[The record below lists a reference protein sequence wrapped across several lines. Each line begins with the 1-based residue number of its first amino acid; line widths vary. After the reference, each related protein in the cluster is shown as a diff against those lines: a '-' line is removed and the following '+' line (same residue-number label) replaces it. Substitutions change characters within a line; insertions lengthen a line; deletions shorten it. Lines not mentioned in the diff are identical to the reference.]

1 MRTAYKNQLPTS
13 LQLQRR
19 RTKSG
24 KQKKETYNSISVVV
38 ATRSCVGL
46 LPYLVFHQGKI
57 FGLERSRWLYEV
69 VTGGKNKPFVSSEG
83 DVTVAYLFEHGITLV
98 AWDIE
103 ASSVDSSVPFTK
115 LPRSITRNYRP
126 ETDIPFSNY
135 IPPEDRSDTEDN
147 RWWSAQIRSG
157 NAVRFFY
164 EWALASENRRHAYL
178 MDSCG
183 VHPVNFPNPF
193 LCRCPIVGWHPPTGG
208 RWDVSFFLEP
218 EKQNTSPFPHIAVG
232 ASQPV
237 DATDNSIL
245 YGELAV
251 IITVMNSR
259 AKQPQAQSEEEM
271 ESLFDMVE
279 EEVEKTFQKSP
290 AFANEQTFPVLLF
303 SFVGPQHAR
312 ILCASMNQRQLIVRM
327 SRLYSFERKEE
338 APLDLFTSWLF
349 SRPVVET

>member
-83 DVTVAYLFEHGITLV
+83 DVTVAHLFEHGITLV

-147 RWWSAQIRSG
+147 RWWSAQIRS
-157 NAVRFFY
+157 
-164 EWALASENRRHAYL
+164 
-178 MDSCG
+178 
-183 VHPVNFPNPF
+183 
-193 LCRCPIVGWHPPTGG
+193 VGWHPPTGG

>member
-1 MRTAYKNQLPTS
+1 MQVDLLSDYWLWGSTIA
-13 LQLQRR
+13 
-19 RTKSG
+19 
-24 KQKKETYNSISVVV
+24 IS
-38 ATRSCVGL
+38 S
-46 LPYLVFHQGKI
+46 
-57 FGLERSRWLYEV
+57 
-69 VTGGKNKPFVSSEG
+69 
-83 DVTVAYLFEHGITLV
+83 
-98 AWDIE
+98 
-103 ASSVDSSVPFTK
+103 
-115 LPRSITRNYRP
+115 
-126 ETDIPFSNY
+126 
-135 IPPEDRSDTEDN
+135 
-147 RWWSAQIRSG
+147 
-157 NAVRFFY
+157 
-164 EWALASENRRHAYL
+164 
-178 MDSCG
+178 
-183 VHPVNFPNPF
+183 FPNPF

>member
-1 MRTAYKNQLPTS
+1 MAGNVIREQ
-13 LQLQRR
+13 
-19 RTKSG
+19 
-24 KQKKETYNSISVVV
+24 V
-38 ATRSCVGL
+38 
-46 LPYLVFHQGKI
+46 
-57 FGLERSRWLYEV
+57 RWLYEV
-69 VTGGKNKPFVSSEG
+69 VTGGEDKPFVLSEG
-83 DVTVAYLFEHGITLV
+83 DVTVPYLSGHGITLV
-98 AWDIE
+98 PWDIE

-157 NAVRFFY
+157 HAVRFFY

-183 VHPVNFPNPF
+183 VHPVKFPNPF
-193 LCRCPIVGWHPPTGG
+193 LCRCPVVGWHPPRGG
-208 RWDVSFFLEP
+208 RWDICFFLEH
-218 EKQNTSPFPHIAVG
+218 EKQNTSPLPHITVG

-237 DATDNSIL
+237 DARENSIL

-251 IITVMNSR
+251 ILTVMNSR
-259 AKQPQAQSEEEM
+259 VNQPKVESEEM
-271 ESLFDMVE
+271 ESLFDEQQGVFE
-279 EEVEKTFQKSP
+279 EICRKIP
-290 AFANEQTFPVLLF
+290 AFPNEQTFPLLLF

-312 ILCASMNQRQLIVRM
+312 ILCSSMNQRQLIVRM
-327 SRLYSFERKEE
+327 SKLYSFERKEE
-338 APLDLFTSWLF
+338 ATLELFTSWLF